1 MGAGGSVLVASLYF
15 RLATNVILEYK
26 YSINCYINYTITGGG
41 VWGGTPHKAV
51 NPPRTRAAKTQVN
64 LTVFHTCPGVDRG
77 LAKTCTNI
85 DP

>member
-1 MGAGGSVLVASLYF
+1 MGPVLVASLYF

-26 YSINCYINYTITGGG
+26 HSINCYINYTITGGG
-41 VWGGTPHKAV
+41 VWGGTPHKQLILLSPSA
-51 NPPRTRAAKTQVN
+51 PGQLKQVN